1 MIMIVQF
8 LFTQKTIANGF
19 IKTTEKVVSLALPQ
33 AYLAKVPPDKSQISR
48 FEYFVDINYCNKNY
62 YQDQILIAKQ
72 QGLKQVNFS
81 FAVTTINYFGFVFIN
96 IAFLLSLILATP
108 GTWKRKATN
117 STIGLLLFF
126 IFHCISMI
134 MYMLHIFSGSKTGI
148 YTWTL
153 EYQSL
158 LSTIEIIL
166 ELGGSLIFIILAWIF
181 LMVRDKSLMSSII
194 LLRNNTLAKRN

>member
-1 MIMIVQF
+1 
-8 LFTQKTIANGF
+8 
-19 IKTTEKVVSLALPQ
+19 
-33 AYLAKVPPDKSQISR
+33 
-48 FEYFVDINYCNKNY
+48 
-62 YQDQILIAKQ
+62 
-72 QGLKQVNFS
+72 
-81 FAVTTINYFGFVFIN
+81 
-96 IAFLLSLILATP
+96 
-108 GTWKRKATN
+108 
-117 STIGLLLFF
+117 
-126 IFHCISMI
+126 
-134 MYMLHIFSGSKTGI
+134 MLHIFSGSKTGI